1 MQVIEKP
8 HKYNCI
14 CTECQAKA
22 KKDELKFAKSRLNAY
37 KGQLT
42 RPLGVD
48 GEEGVGE
55 GQRVWL
61 KVVVRMRGEDW
72 ISG

>member
-1 MQVIEKP
+1 MIEKP

-37 KGQLT
+37 KGELLLN
-42 RPLGVD
+42 LGVKVWVR
-48 GEEGVGE
+48 VGE
-55 GQRVWL
+55 
-61 KVVVRMRGEDW
+61 
-72 ISG
+72 